1 LIVKNRMQNLIF
13 SVQIFCCSFHH
24 IADKK
29 ADENKILGD
38 ILFNN
43 MFLSQIKI
51 PIEYLSKHRCNV
63 ASIFFNFLVV
73 DIMFM

>member
-1 LIVKNRMQNLIF
+1 MKSRMQNLIF
-13 SVQIFCCSFHH
+13 SMQIFCCSFHH
-24 IADKK
+24 IADKN

-38 ILFNN
+38 ILSNN

-51 PIEYLSKHRCNV
+51 LIKYLSKHRCNV
-63 ASIFFNFLVV
+63 ASILFNFLVV